1 MPSFPIPAR
10 NQPAPYPDSFFIA
23 HRGYTGHNVAPGGEW
38 GDVLDGPER
47 DDEAVI
53 EAMIENWKDEQHAPD
68 ETDFRVWHIIP
79 GKPAEDCTKWA
90 LRTMIE
96 TMQDR
101 MEARGLW

>member
-10 NQPAPYPDSFFIA
+10 NQPAPYPEEFYIA
-23 HRGYTGHNVAPGGEW
+23 HRRYTGHSVAPGGEW

-68 ETDFRVWHIIP
+68 ETDFRVWHITP
-79 GKPAEDCTKWA
+79 DRPREDCTAWA

-101 MEARGLW
+101 MEARGLL